1 MRFRIRRVAMS
12 LLFLAGYAAAPA
24 DQAEV
29 KAASPTAPPPAA
41 GAPPPPTAPAPP
53 TPPVLTPPSAPA
65 PVAKP
70 PTPVPVTPALRERLA
85 IKTLLANL
93 REGPGTRARIVGVL
107 KQGTRVEVLE
117 EKEQWYRV
125 RIEDGREGWIA
136 ESVTSA
142 PAR

>member
-1 MRFRIRRVAMS
+1 MAQPPTRVP
-12 LLFLAGYAAAPA
+12 AAPA
-24 DQAEV
+24 
-29 KAASPTAPPPAA
+29 P
-41 GAPPPPTAPAPP
+41 
-53 TPPVLTPPSAPA
+53 
-65 PVAKP
+65 
-70 PTPVPVTPALRERLA
+70 RERLA
-85 IKTLLANL
+85 IKTSLANL

-125 RIEDGREGWIA
+125 RAEDGREGWIA